1 MAEKEEE
8 VTRMGE
14 SCLGGEVKGGK
25 GWTGKKK
32 GSTER
37 MVEGTMGKK
46 EGRRLDARANA
57 Y

>member
-14 SCLGGEVKGGK
+14 SCLGGEIKGGK

>member
-8 VTRMGE
+8 VTCMGE
-14 SCLGGEVKGGK
+14 SCLGGKVKGGK

-37 MVEGTMGKK
+37 MVGDTMDK
-46 EGRRLDARANA
+46 
-57 Y
+57 

>member
-25 GWTGKKK
+25 GWTGKKTEAR
-32 GSTER
+32 GSR
-37 MVEGTMGKK
+37 SKSGVSVHG
-46 EGRRLDARANA
+46 
-57 Y
+57 